1 MLASHQRLTVRTKL
15 LLVILLLT
23 LCSAV
28 AAYIA
33 HVDRKA
39 VGNVDSSHSVAE
51 DVESASAGP
60 SSDPPRE
67 MLTTPASADA
77 LQAAVEAPDPQPL
90 SATSAIDNSWWA
102 RGRTTIRASGR

>member
-15 LLVILLLT
+15 LLLLLI

-28 AAYIA
+28 GAYIA
-33 HVDRKA
+33 HVDRET
-39 VGNVDSSHSVAE
+39 VWNVDSSRAVTN
-51 DVESASAGP
+51 DVESASAEP

-67 MLTTPASADA
+67 MLANSASAGA
-77 LQAAVEAPDPQPL
+77 LQVGSRSARSAAAL
-90 SATSAIDNSWWA
+90 RATSAIDNSWWA